1 MNWTYRHT
9 NSIYEGTLEIKS
21 TVPLN
26 PRITLAVPRAYTKIN
41 LKGGGEICGKRKI
54 PPPLGAFPGE
64 KFYCKFKTFDFLD
77 TLKGH
82 IQSNYHANNTL
93 SLLQTKLGEKNSKLT
108 FYALHSSVS
117 DLSLGKFFTLSFQ
130 QNLKQGAI
138 KFYLVLNFWTVPRG

>member
-26 PRITLAVPRAYTKIN
+26 PRITLAVPRVYTEIN
-41 LKGGGEICGKRKI
+41 LKGGGAKYAGSAKF
-54 PPPLGAFPGE
+54 PPLGAFPGE

-93 SLLQTKLGEKNSKLT
+93 SLLQTKLGEKKQQTNFFML
-108 FYALHSSVS
+108 
-117 DLSLGKFFTLSFQ
+117 FTLQFQ
-130 QNLKQGAI
+130 I
-138 KFYLVLNFWTVPRG
+138 

>member
-41 LKGGGEICGKRKI
+41 LKGGGAKYAGSAKF
-54 PPPLGAFPGE
+54 PPLGAFPGE

-93 SLLQTKLGEKNSKLT
+93 SLLQTKLGEKKQQTNFLC
-108 FYALHSSVS
+108 SSLFSFRFEFGEVFHIIFS
-117 DLSLGKFFTLSFQ
+117 TEFKAGCNKIFTWF
-130 QNLKQGAI
+130 
-138 KFYLVLNFWTVPRG
+138 